1 MPCASNRP
9 RPSGLAAVLLGALLL
24 AACGGKEPP
33 AARHPVVERAIHAAP
48 GLSIPAQI
56 SSGETHAYVFS
67 LEKNQLADLLIDQ
80 QGADVAASLYAPDG
94 RRLATVD
101 SGYGKRG
108 PEILPILAGAAG
120 RYRLE
125 VVAGD
130 SGRYEIRIPAL
141 RPALPRDRER
151 VAAER
156 LFSSGEE
163 LRRRDDQP
171 SLAAAAGREQEA
183 LARFRALGERRREA
197 DVLYSLGQARL
208 RLERNAAALEAYQ
221 SALALFRAQGRE
233 REAGRTLS
241 YTGQVQR
248 YLGRPREALESYRQA
263 LALNRRLGER
273 WAEAVT
279 LTNLGKLYGDS
290 LGETGKALD
299 CYEQALVLWR
309 ELGDRG
315 KEASTLKN
323 LGDLYQFQGEPRKA
337 LDYLEPA
344 LAIFEAEGR
353 PRETAGLLVSIG
365 DTRSRSGDGRKGA
378 ELLRRA
384 LAIQRRIGDRRG
396 EALTLNDLGW
406 VHLLLGQPRE
416 ARTWFARAAPIFRE
430 VGDRPGETAVLASL
444 AWVDA
449 ELGHPREAIES
460 LGRILPSLAASGD
473 RQTEAMALLAL
484 ARARR
489 AVGDLPA
496 AGAAAEAGIARVEAL
511 RGGSASPELRTSF
524 LASNQAFYGFYIDL
538 LMELEAREPGAGHA
552 ARALAASEEARA
564 RGLLDLLTESR
575 AGLRQGIAPRLLA
588 REAEAARTVNEA
600 EERRHKLADAGA
612 PPARLVPAE
621 RELRLRLTRY
631 DRVQSEIRLASPG
644 YALAQ
649 PRPLNLGQIQLQ
661 VVDADTLLLEYAL
674 GDERSFLW
682 AVTPDSIASFEL
694 PPRVEIEAAARRA
707 HQLLAASRQTLA
719 RGQAGLALAELSR
732 LLLRPAAGLLGS
744 KRLLIVADGALHF
757 VPFAALPV
765 PGTAE
770 PLVAGHEIV
779 TSPSASSLAVLRSEL
794 SSRRPPPRT
803 LAVVADPVFDAA
815 DPRVAHG
822 TRRGATPSPFARLPF
837 SREEA
842 ESILALAP
850 RDGRLKALG
859 FAASRE
865 TVLSGALRHY
875 RIVHF
880 ATHGVLDAVH
890 PELSGIV
897 LSQVDPE
904 GRPRDGFLRAHEIYR
919 LSLPADLV
927 VLSACGTALGREI
940 HGEGLVGLTRGFQY
954 AGARGVLV
962 SLWEVEDRATAELMR
977 LFYREVLRRGRTPA
991 AALRAAQLSLQE
1003 EPGWQAPYYWA
1014 GFVLQGDWRPS
1025 DKPFR
1030 PPGIYPGDRHEQPL
1044 QRRNR

>member
-1 MPCASNRP
+1 MPCAWSRP
-9 RPSGLAAVLLGALLL
+9 RLWGLAVVLLL
-24 AACGGKEPP
+24 AACGQDGP
-33 AARHPVVERAIHAAP
+33 AARRPVAERAIRAAP
-48 GLSIPAQI
+48 GLSLASRI
-56 SSGETHAYVFS
+56 SKSETHAYVFS
-67 LEKNQLADLLIDQ
+67 LEKDELADLVIDQ

-94 RRLATVD
+94 RRMATVD

-108 PEILPILAGAAG
+108 PEILPILAEAAG
-120 RYRLE
+120 RYRLA
-125 VVAGD
+125 VVSSD
-130 SGRYEIRIPAL
+130 SGRYEIRIAAL
-141 RPALPRDRER
+141 RPASARDRER

-171 SLAAAAGREQEA
+171 SLTAAAGRELAA

-221 SALALFRAQGRE
+221 GALALFRAQGRE
-233 REAGRTLS
+233 REAGRALN

-248 YLGRPREALESYRQA
+248 YLGRPREALESYREA

-299 CYEQALVLWR
+299 GYEQALALWR

-315 KEASTLKN
+315 KEAATLKN

-365 DTRSRSGDGRKGA
+365 DTRSRSGDGSKGA

-430 VGDRPGETAVLASL
+430 IGDRPGETAVLASL

-460 LGRILPSLAASGD
+460 LDRLLPPLAASGD

-524 LASNQAFYGFYIDL
+524 LASNQAFYGFYVDL

-564 RGLLDLLTESR
+564 RSLLDLLTEAR
-575 AGLRQGIAPRLLA
+575 AGLRQGIAPPLLA
-588 REAEAARTVNEA
+588 REAEAARAVDEA
-600 EERRHKLADAGA
+600 EDRRRALADAGA
-612 PPARLVPAE
+612 PPARLAPAE
-621 RELRLRLTRY
+621 RELRLRLTGY

-649 PRPLNLGQIQLQ
+649 PRPLDLEQIQRQ

-674 GDERSFLW
+674 GAERSFLW

-694 PPRVEIEAAARRA
+694 PPRAEIEAAARRA

-732 LLLRPAAGLLGS
+732 LLLQPAAGLLGR

-757 VPFAALPV
+757 VPFAALPI
-765 PGTAE
+765 PGTEE

-779 TSPSASSLAVLRSEL
+779 TSPSASALAVLRSEL
-794 SSRRPPPRT
+794 DGRRSPPRT

-822 TRRGATPSPFARLPF
+822 SRRGATAPRVPSPFARLPF

-865 TVLSGALRHY
+865 TVLSGALRRY

-880 ATHGVLDAVH
+880 ATHGVLDAAH

-977 LFYREVLRRGRTPA
+977 LFYREVLQRGRTPA
-991 AALRAAQLSLQE
+991 AALRAAQAALRE

-1044 QRRNR
+1044 QRRTR